1 MISSLDA
8 LPHDLKKQLKH
19 ISILAYK
26 GVMNNKIVFTQ
37 DELPSILPRRSCNT
51 ILNFFSKILPVA
63 ATPAQQDLP
72 VMGVLQKVQWAGT
85 SSKTISYNFIH
96 ISIQE
101 MLAAYCISQMVNAQ
115 QVRVFQTLLR
125 EPRFAAVLQ
134 FYAGFTK
141 LTNRGVR
148 NIIKGSD
155 FTYSLLDKSSRL
167 SLLSYIRCFFE
178 AQIHDQS
185 FYLKI
190 IRRLNGKMN
199 LFCVTLSPLDCMS
212 IGYFLAFVLRNSREL
227 TVDLSGCSIDD
238 HSFCLMMGELSKHAE
253 ACPAGALH
261 GVTELD
267 ISENKIG
274 DNGIANIATALRI
287 NTTMKELN
295 ISWCNMLDYGAELLA
310 KALATNR
317 SLHTLYVNSYISDN
331 GIAHIAT
338 ALRTNNTLKTLTI
351 GEETITDE
359 GALSLAA
366 ALTANSSMEHLELYW
381 SSTHPDSTLKNIGE
395 SVSKSTL
402 RILNLEMIVRSS
414 GEAPVAEEKAKEWLQ
429 CVEVGG
435 KELIQSLEDSHLQ
448 KLDLIFYHTTLFNRF
463 LSSTSST
470 RGNSSNRAQH
480 GKKTERTPDR
490 LLPRL

>member
-178 AQIHDQS
+178 A
-185 FYLKI
+185 
-190 IRRLNGKMN
+190 
-199 LFCVTLSPLDCMS
+199 
-212 IGYFLAFVLRNSREL
+212 
-227 TVDLSGCSIDD
+227 
-238 HSFCLMMGELSKHAE
+238 
-253 ACPAGALH
+253 
-261 GVTELD
+261 
-267 ISENKIG
+267 
-274 DNGIANIATALRI
+274 
-287 NTTMKELN
+287 
-295 ISWCNMLDYGAELLA
+295 
-310 KALATNR
+310 
-317 SLHTLYVNSYISDN
+317 
-331 GIAHIAT
+331 
-338 ALRTNNTLKTLTI
+338 
-351 GEETITDE
+351 
-359 GALSLAA
+359 
-366 ALTANSSMEHLELYW
+366 
-381 SSTHPDSTLKNIGE
+381 
-395 SVSKSTL
+395 
-402 RILNLEMIVRSS
+402 
-414 GEAPVAEEKAKEWLQ
+414 
-429 CVEVGG
+429 
-435 KELIQSLEDSHLQ
+435 
-448 KLDLIFYHTTLFNRF
+448 
-463 LSSTSST
+463 
-470 RGNSSNRAQH
+470 
-480 GKKTERTPDR
+480 
-490 LLPRL
+490 